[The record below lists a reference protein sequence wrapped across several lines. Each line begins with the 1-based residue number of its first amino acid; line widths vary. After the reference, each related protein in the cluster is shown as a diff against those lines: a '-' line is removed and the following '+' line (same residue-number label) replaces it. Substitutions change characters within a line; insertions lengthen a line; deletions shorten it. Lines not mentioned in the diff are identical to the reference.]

1 MSDTV
6 PLRAGQTNPIKLGIV
21 HPALVR
27 YQKQSDANSF
37 LVRWQKRVWSVPVA
51 TAHRRTRPDQTG
63 EAQTSALARKSK
75 RRSSCSLTTA
85 VGRANEEKSRYRTR
99 TLIQETLEKG
109 WARKQTE
116 LRAVSKNRPINKNLF
131 LGFKAQGGRVL
142 RAT

>member
-51 TAHRRTRPDQTG
+51 TAHRRPRP
-63 EAQTSALARKSK
+63 AQTSALARKSK

-116 LRAVSKNRPINKNLF
+116 PRAVSKDRPINKNLF